1 MEAGEIR
8 CPEVVGNECMIE
20 GGSGSDRDFW
30 TRDPLGCVYGET
42 RFHEMAIKHDEGNKT
57 TVKVWR
63 DLCSDRSCRFV
74 LFATSSRNYYYC
86 AIGRAVLNPIINP
99 GYNKK
104 KLRTLCEHRFSSN
117 FAHEGNPKTERY
129 ERLRKHF

>member
-74 LFATSSRNYYYC
+74 LFATSSLSTVHET
-86 AIGRAVLNPIINP
+86 IITVLSVEP
-99 GYNKK
+99 
-104 KLRTLCEHRFSSN
+104 F
-117 FAHEGNPKTERY
+117 
-129 ERLRKHF
+129 